1 MQKIIRNITIVFI
14 GIFLLISCKSEEK
27 EIDTK
32 PNILFIM
39 SDDHTSQAW
48 GIYGGILKD
57 YVQNKNIDR
66 LADEGIVLNN
76 AFCTNSICVPSR
88 ASILTG
94 QFSNKNGVYTLSDAL
109 NPDSLNIAKVL
120 NKNGYQTA
128 IIGKW
133 HLKKEPS
140 GFDYYNILH
149 DQGRYWN
156 PILRTAKNFNKPKE
170 AWDVHEGF
178 STDVITQLS
187 LDWLNNRDKEKPF
200 MLMTHFKATHEPFD
214 FPERFNDLYK
224 NVEIPEPASLFDF
237 SPETTGRS
245 FVGQQLENLSWRY
258 EQASNDPDKWWCKYP
273 GLPFYTNE
281 MDSISARK
289 ATYQKFVKDFMRSGA
304 AIDDNIGKILDYLE
318 ASGLAENTVV
328 VYTADQGYFLG
339 EHGFFDKR
347 LIYDESLRMP
357 FVIRYPKEIAA
368 GKRLDDIILN
378 IDFPALFADYA
389 GIEKP
394 KSFQG
399 KSFRKNLKGEIQIFD
414 GNPSNSSVINDTLK
428 ITDSYN
434 INASLLVYSQ
444 VKEWNVYE
452 IAKNQT
458 KSELET
464 KIFELAEA
472 NNINT
477 EITDLVRCLDSAAV
491 IYSKK
496 ACFTDKSFDLS
507 PAAEPLKITLSE
519 ILESLRGIQQYL
531 VNPNIDQKELLQALA
546 KLEKLSELSK
556 KLNKIFIFIPVYF
569 F

>member
-1 MQKIIRNITIVFI
+1 MQKTTHHITIALI
-14 GIFLLISCKSEEK
+14 GIFLLFSCKSEEK
-27 EIDTK
+27 ETVTK

-48 GIYGGILKD
+48 GIYGGILQD
-57 YVQNKNIDR
+57 YVQNKNIKR
-66 LADEGIVLNN
+66 LAEEGVVLNN

-156 PILRTAKNFNKPKE
+156 PILRTAENFNKAPE

-187 LDWLNNRDKEKPF
+187 TDWLDRRDPNKPF

-214 FPERFNDLYK
+214 FPERYNNLYND
-224 NVEIPEPASLFDF
+224 VEIPEPASLFDF
-237 SPETTGRS
+237 SPKTTGRS
-245 FVGQQLENLSWRY
+245 FVGQKLENLAWRY
-258 EQASNDPDKWWCKYP
+258 EQASNDPEKWWCKYP

-289 ATYQKFVKDFMRSGA
+289 ATYQKFIKDFMRSGA
-304 AIDDNIGKILDYLE
+304 AIDDNIGKLLDYLE
-318 ASGLAENTVV
+318 ASGLAENTIVI
-328 VYTADQGYFLG
+328 YTADQGYFLG

-347 LIYDESLRMP
+347 LIYEESLRMP

-399 KSFRKNLKGEIQIFD
+399 QSFRNNLKGETPENWRASAYYRYWTNHTIRPAHFGIRNKRYKLALFYGHSLD
-414 GNPSNSSVINDTLK
+414 MTGSSKENTTPAWEFYDLENDPNEN
-428 ITDSYN
+428 YN
-434 INASLLVYSQ
+434 AYN
-444 VKEWNVYE
+444 
-452 IAKNQT
+452 
-458 KSELET
+458 
-464 KIFELAEA
+464 
-472 NNINT
+472 
-477 EITDLVRCLDSAAV
+477 DSA
-491 IYSKK
+491 YSEIIKDMKVELKK
-496 ACFTDKSFDLS
+496 QRLAYGDTDVQY
-507 PAAEPLKITLSE
+507 EPL
-519 ILESLRGIQQYL
+519 Q
-531 VNPNIDQKELLQALA
+531 D
-546 KLEKLSELSK
+546 
-556 KLNKIFIFIPVYF
+556 IFKTYWK
-569 F
+569 

>member
-1 MQKIIRNITIVFI
+1 MQKTTHHITIALI
-14 GIFLLISCKSEEK
+14 GIFLLFSCKSEEK
-27 EIDTK
+27 ETVTK

-48 GIYGGILKD
+48 GIYGGILQD
-57 YVQNKNIDR
+57 YVQNKNIKR
-66 LADEGIVLNN
+66 LAEEGVVLNN

-156 PILRTAKNFNKPKE
+156 PILRTAENFNKAPE

-187 LDWLNNRDKEKPF
+187 VDWLDKRDPNKPF

-214 FPERFNDLYK
+214 FPERYNNLYND
-224 NVEIPEPASLFDF
+224 VEIPEPASLFDF
-237 SPETTGRS
+237 SPKTTGRS
-245 FVGQQLENLSWRY
+245 FVGQKLENLAWRY
-258 EQASNDPDKWWCKYP
+258 EQASNDPEKWWCKYP

-281 MDSISARK
+281 MDSITARK
-289 ATYQKFVKDFMRSGA
+289 ATYQKFIKDFMRSGA
-304 AIDDNIGKILDYLE
+304 AIDDNIGKLLDYLE
-318 ASGLAENTVV
+318 ASGLAENTIVI
-328 VYTADQGYFLG
+328 YTADQGYFLG

-347 LIYDESLRMP
+347 LIYEESLRMP
-357 FVIRYPKEIAA
+357 FVIRYPKEITA

-399 KSFRKNLKGEIQIFD
+399 QSFRKNLKGETPENWRASAYYRYWTNHTIRPAHFGIRNKRYKLALFY
-414 GNPSNSSVINDTLK
+414 GHSSDMTGSSKENTTPAWEFYDLEK
-428 ITDSYN
+428 DPNENYN
-434 INASLLVYSQ
+434 AYN
-444 VKEWNVYE
+444 
-452 IAKNQT
+452 
-458 KSELET
+458 
-464 KIFELAEA
+464 
-472 NNINT
+472 
-477 EITDLVRCLDSAAV
+477 DSA
-491 IYSKK
+491 YSEIIKDMKVELKK
-496 ACFTDKSFDLS
+496 QRQTYGDTDVQY
-507 PAAEPLKITLSE
+507 EPL
-519 ILESLRGIQQYL
+519 Q
-531 VNPNIDQKELLQALA
+531 D
-546 KLEKLSELSK
+546 
-556 KLNKIFIFIPVYF
+556 IFNSYWK
-569 F
+569 